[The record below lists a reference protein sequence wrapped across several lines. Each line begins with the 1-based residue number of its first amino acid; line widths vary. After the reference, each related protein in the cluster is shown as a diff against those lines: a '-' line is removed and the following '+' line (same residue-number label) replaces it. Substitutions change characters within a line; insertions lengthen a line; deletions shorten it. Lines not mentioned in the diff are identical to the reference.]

1 MTAVTAIRDLHYD
14 RIYTQPDLWW
24 LPIGYMTMEIGIV
37 IVLMLEQKALFT
49 TIARQKHLAEE
60 LNLKLSDAKEKAENA
75 SQAKS
80 RFLATMS
87 HEIRTP
93 MNGVIGMNRLL
104 LDTELSLEQTDYALA
119 IKESAESL
127 LTLINDILD
136 FSKIEAGKLD
146 VEEIDFNLSNLLHNF
161 TRTMGYRATD
171 KGLKLSY
178 EPEPTLPTYVKGD
191 PTRLRQILTNLV
203 ENAIKFTP
211 QGQILLQAAPKESPP
226 GFLRLQF
233 TVQDSGIGIP
243 KENQGLLFED
253 FTQLDSSDTRQ
264 YGGTGLG
271 LAICRQ
277 LCRLMKGSIRVC
289 DARAAAVS
297 SPLISRSGPLP
308 ANLFPACN
316 PALSQGSGYWWG
328 IRIPNQVHN

>member
-1 MTAVTAIRDLHYD
+1 MT
-14 RIYTQPDLWW
+14 
-24 LPIGYMTMEIGIV
+24 IGNWHCHCADAG
-37 IVLMLEQKALFT
+37 EQKALFT

-60 LNLKLSDAKEKAENA
+60 LNLELSDAKEKAENA

-191 PTRLRQILTNLV
+191 PDPPAPNPDQSGGKRHQIHPPRGRSSCKPPQRNPHLV
-203 ENAIKFTP
+203 FCGSN
-211 QGQILLQAAPKESPP
+211 SPYRTQVS
-226 GFLRLQF
+226 GFQRKIRVFFLRTLP
-233 TVQDSGIGIP
+233 SWIHR
-243 KENQGLLFED
+243 
-253 FTQLDSSDTRQ
+253 TRAN
-264 YGGTGLG
+264 T
-271 LAICRQ
+271 
-277 LCRLMKGSIRVC
+277 
-289 DARAAAVS
+289 AV
-297 SPLISRSGPLP
+297 PD
-308 ANLFPACN
+308 
-316 PALSQGSGYWWG
+316 
-328 IRIPNQVHN
+328 